1 MRYSRIALVLLG
13 LSLLAPAA
21 AARRLQLQSAPQ
33 RDMLRAWRG
42 ANLASLAISRA
53 PRIFRNPR
61 TAIFQK
67 ADSATNACKR
77 NIEMTPLHRDDTPPQ
92 DRGDTPPVQPG
103 PSVDRRAARM
113 KSKPCFFDIRLPL
126 MLIPL
131 KAHSYRL

>member
-1 MRYSRIALVLLG
+1 MQWL
-13 LSLLAPAA
+13 AA
-21 AARRLQLQSAPQ
+21 AAYPKPPGLTCTKSRLSARFQ
-33 RDMLRAWRG
+33 KLRVYGRT
-42 ANLASLAISRA
+42 LAISRA